1 MPKFPNFGSIGPVEV
16 EGDISTGYKL
26 PVEAT
31 LAPAE
36 VPTSTIVYDQRIVT
50 TSDSEIVATNTN
62 RVSLKIYNDHATG
75 IVWLNFND
83 ETPAVNASYPLLA
96 KQVYEYDSS
105 SNGRFTGTIRAVVAP
120 ATSLATLHILE
131 ETAV

>member
-1 MPKFPNFGSIGPVEV
+1 MPKFPNIASIPSVRA
-16 EGDISTGYKL
+16 EGDAVDGYEL
-26 PVEAT
+26 AVSAT
-31 LAPAE
+31 LEPAT

-83 ETPAVNASYPLLA
+83 ETPVVNASYPLLA

-105 SNGRFTGTIRAVVAP
+105 SNGRFTGTIRAVVAA